1 MSQANRDDHV
11 ILGVHLTNR
20 LTEAVKVQQL
30 FTRYGGYIKV
40 RLGLHA
46 VESPVGSETGSPN
59 GLVLLEMVGNQAKAD
74 ELAAKLSAIA
84 GVEVKS
90 MTFGHK

>member
-1 MSQANRDDHV
+1 MSQLNRDDHV

-20 LTEAVKVQQL
+20 LTEAVRVQQL
-30 FTRYGGYIKV
+30 LTQYGGYIKT

-46 VESPVGSETGSPN
+46 VESPAGGETGSPN
-59 GLVLLEMVGNQAKAD
+59 GLVLLEMVNQAKAD
-74 ELAAKLSAIA
+74 ELAAKLSGIE
-84 GVEVKS
+84 GVDVKS

>member
-1 MSQANRDDHV
+1 MNMDDHV

-30 FTRYGGYIKV
+30 LTQYGGCIKT

-46 VESPVGSETGSPN
+46 VEPGGGETGSPN
-59 GLVLLEMVGNQAKAD
+59 GLVLLEMVGHQAKAD